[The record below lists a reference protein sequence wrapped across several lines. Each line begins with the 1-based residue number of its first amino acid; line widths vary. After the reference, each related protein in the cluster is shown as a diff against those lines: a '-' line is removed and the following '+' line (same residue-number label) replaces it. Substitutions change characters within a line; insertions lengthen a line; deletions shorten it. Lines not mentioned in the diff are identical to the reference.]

1 MTGPGAAHLAAHV
14 LLWAGVACFL
24 VSAAALPFL
33 PPGLARLHAL
43 APAGGLGTPL
53 IACAVALEQGLGRA
67 AGKTLLIG
75 LLLAAGSTVTT
86 IAVARATAEDGGDRA
101 DEDGED
107 EEHAPHV
114 HG

>member
-1 MTGPGAAHLAAHV
+1 MTGPGTAHLAAHV

-86 IAVARATAEDGGDRA
+86 IAVAKATA
-101 DEDGED
+101 GED
-107 EEHAPHV
+107 EDDEEDDEEHVRHV
-114 HG
+114 RG

>member
-1 MTGPGAAHLAAHV
+1 MTGPETAHLAAHV
-14 LLWAGVACFL
+14 LLWAGAACFL
-24 VSAAALPFL
+24 VSAAAVPFL
-33 PPGLARLHAL
+33 YPGLARLHAL

-53 IACAVALEQGLGRA
+53 IACAVALEQGAGRA

-86 IAVARATAEDGGDRA
+86 IAVARATAEEDAAEG
-101 DEDGED
+101 DGED
-107 EEHAPHV
+107 EEPARHA